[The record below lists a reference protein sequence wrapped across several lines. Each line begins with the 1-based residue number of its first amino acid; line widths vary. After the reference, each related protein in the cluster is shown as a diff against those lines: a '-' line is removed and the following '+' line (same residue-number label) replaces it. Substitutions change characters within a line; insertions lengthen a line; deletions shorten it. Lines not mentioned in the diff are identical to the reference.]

1 MSTRGKS
8 KRGRDVLLVDEHLY
22 LQMQAIH
29 EQLCDVRA
37 LLVKM
42 REVVRNVEA
51 TSTRRAQERLRI
63 ERRFSILIVLVDV
76 ALDEVRGYCGFVGQ
90 DQALE

>member
-1 MSTRGKS
+1 MTKRAPS
-8 KRGRDVLLVDEHLY
+8 KRRRDVLLVDEQLY

-29 EQLCDVRA
+29 EQLYDARA

-51 TSTRRAQERLRI
+51 TSARRAEERLRI

-76 ALDEVRGYCGFVGQ
+76 ALDEIRSYCGFVGQ
-90 DQALE
+90 DQAVE